1 MEIKNNTIIEDKV
14 ANIKKAVIPKA
25 KPRRAVAPR
34 VKTEKEIRKE
44 TTEAYKK
51 KNSRMIR
58 CQFNTENIRG
68 EKKVQ
73 LTYSLFGDKRVH
85 KITAYDKQELSLP
98 YGYIVLLNTN
108 NSIKKKEVGKMKLND
123 NSGSAKAYSVEDDE
137 VRYSVRVLEPMTPAE
152 LAELEPAKF
161 SSVREI

>member
-1 MEIKNNTIIEDKV
+1 MEANNNTIIKDKV
-14 ANIKKAVIPKA
+14 AKIKKNIVIPK
-25 KPRRAVAPR
+25 

-51 KNSRMIR
+51 KHSRMVR

-73 LTYSLFGDKRVH
+73 LTYSLFGDNTVH
-85 KITAYDKQELSLP
+85 KITVYDKQELSLP
-98 YGYIVLLNTN
+98 YGYIKLLNTN
-108 NSIKKKEVGKMKLND
+108 NAIRKTEIGKMDLSD
-123 NSGSAKAYSVEDDE
+123 GSGKTKAYAIEDDE
-137 VRYSVRVLEPMTPAE
+137 VRYSVRVLEPMSPEE

-161 SSVREI
+161 SSVKRI